1 MKTNMASTKSK
12 GKRPIVEDNVGS
24 RPRRKLTDI
33 ATSKPDGRAR
43 TNYLGEAERVKKMDN
58 TKTVDVKVSVE
69 KTRAMASKGKM
80 LQTEKPLN
88 KHGDELA
95 IVLEQLKSVENTMSF
110 IDNRFGSLTE
120 SLTELKQRI
129 STVPCKGSYASP
141 PKSGIVYGPFVCE
154 ICAEQKTVHK
164 SFHIKGC
171 SHAYCT
177 DCMVKYVAA
186 KLEENITAIRCP
198 VVDCRGLLEPEYCR
212 DILPQ
217 DVFDRWGAAL
227 CEAVIPGA
235 QKFYC
240 PFKDCSAMLIDDGEE
255 VIQESE
261 CPNCRRLFCAQCQV
275 PWHSGIN
282 CVEFQKL
289 NKDEREREDILLMKV
304 AQKEKWKRCPNCRY
318 YVEKKD
324 GCMYM
329 KCRCG
334 TAFCYR
340 CGTASDKFNDQYHFC
355 SVCKG

>member
-1 MKTNMASTKSK
+1 MAGAKSK
-12 GKRPIVEDNVGS
+12 GKRPIVEDNVGC
-24 RPRRKLTDI
+24 RKKSKSTDV
-33 ATSKPDGRAR
+33 ATSKRGGHAR
-43 TNYLGEAERVKKMDN
+43 TINLGEAKRVKKMDN
-58 TKTVDVKVSVE
+58 AKKVDVKVPVE
-69 KTRAMASKGKM
+69 KTRATVAVTASKGKM
-80 LQTEKPLN
+80 LQTDEPLN
-88 KHGDELA
+88 KHGDEMA
-95 IVLEQLKSVENTMSF
+95 IMVEELKSVKNAISF
-110 IDNRFGSLTE
+110 NDDRFASLIE
-120 SLTELKQRI
+120 SLMELKQHI
-129 STVPCKGSYASP
+129 SPAPCKGSYASP

-154 ICAEQKTVHK
+154 ICAEQKTAHK

-171 SHAYCT
+171 SHVYCT

-227 CEAVIPGA
+227 CEAMIPGA

-240 PFKDCSAMLIDDGEE
+240 PFKDCSAMLIADGEE
-255 VIQESE
+255 VIWESE
-261 CPNCRRLFCAQCQV
+261 CPTCRRLFCAQCQV

-282 CVEFQKL
+282 CIEFQKL
-289 NKDEREREDILLMKV
+289 NKDEREREDILLMNV
-304 AQKEKWKRCPNCRY
+304 AKKEKWKRCPNCRY

-340 CGTASDKFNDQYHFC
+340 CGTVSDNFNDRYHYC